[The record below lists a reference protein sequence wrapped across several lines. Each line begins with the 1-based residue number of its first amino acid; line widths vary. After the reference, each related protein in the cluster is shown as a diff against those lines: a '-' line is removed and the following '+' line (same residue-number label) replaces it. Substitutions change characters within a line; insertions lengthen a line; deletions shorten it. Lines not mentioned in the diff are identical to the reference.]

1 VTTLRGLA
9 ALGVLLAAGAARAAA
24 PELSGSGA
32 PAQGVGQLGVHLSW
46 VRGEGAA
53 GCPDAGV
60 IQAQVAARLGDDPF
74 QRPPTQFIEALVT
87 RPAQTLLVAI
97 AMRGADGVLLGSRTL
112 TSAAADC
119 RSVAN
124 AAALTIA
131 ILIDPDALLRAPP
144 AVPAPTP
151 ATVAEPVPPPTASPA
166 TGGPSGRVTIGALG
180 TWGRLPRAALG
191 AALAATVDLGPWA
204 AVSVTGAF
212 LPERR
217 TVAPDDGFAFGL
229 STGEVDGCFVPL
241 RGGRAQLRGEL
252 CAGLSAGILHA
263 VVYASTPLAPG
274 ERWTFAATQLMRLV
288 IPFSRA
294 GVLEGGIGLAE
305 PFPRRAFFVEGQPA
319 GMDTVFTQSA
329 LAATGFVGLGLRWR

>member
-1 VTTLRGLA
+1 LTATAVTM
-9 ALGVLLAAGAARAAA
+9 VGAAAWAA
-24 PELSGSGA
+24 PATPPAGGPRPRATDGA
-32 PAQGVGQLGVHLSW
+32 AVGVHLSW
-46 VRGEGAA
+46 VRGDGAA
-53 GCPDAGV
+53 GCPDAGF

-74 QRPPTQFIEALVT
+74 RRPPTQFIEALVT

-97 AMRGADGVLLGSRTL
+97 AMRGADGELLGSRTL
-112 TSAAADC
+112 TSAADDC

-144 AVPAPTP
+144 VVTAPTP
-151 ATVAEPVPPPTASPA
+151 PAVAAPVPPPAAAPA
-166 TGGPSGRVTIGALG
+166 AVGPAGRVTIGVLG
-180 TWGRLPRAALG
+180 TSGLLPRAALG

-204 AVSVTGAF
+204 AVGVTGAF

-217 TVAPDDGFAFGL
+217 TAAADDGFAFGL

-241 RGGRAQLRGEL
+241 GGGRAGLRGEL

-263 VVYASTPLAPG
+263 VVYVSTPLAPG

-288 IPFSRA
+288 IPLPFSRA
-294 GVLEGGIGLAE
+294 GVLEAGLGLAE
-305 PFPRRAFFVEGQPA
+305 PFPRRAFFVEGRPA
-319 GMDTVFTQSA
+319 GMDTVFTQPA